1 MTKNESEK
9 TKVFLDSY
17 ICLLKSAVRGKYNA
31 KLKGRI
37 TECLFFGKVE
47 YVSASI
53 IIKKIITINHNNNK
67 TVTTIIYEHHFHII
81 SFYLLLRRI

>member
-1 MTKNESEK
+1 MKKKESEK

-37 TECLFFGKVE
+37 TECLFFGKGE
-47 YVSASI
+47 YLSASI
-53 IIKKIITINHNNNK
+53 IKKNKTINHNNN
-67 TVTTIIYEHHFHII
+67 ISHII
-81 SFYLLLRRI
+81 SFLFLATENMK